1 MATRALPAF
10 VLPLAACAQLAGLD
24 NTTKAQAIDAP
35 PPVDMPAG
43 DMAPPDAAPCVGG
56 DVHAS
61 DQATGACYIFFV
73 APLAREQARM
83 SCLSLAP
90 NTLLVSINSSAEN
103 TLVKQLIGNNLA
115 FLGGT
120 DAVTEGTF
128 LWPDGTDLT
137 AFKAFNTGEP
147 NNGNGMLDED
157 CLVMHGEL
165 NGVWDDRPC
174 APVGGSQVPG
184 AYSYVCERD

>member
-24 NTTKAQAIDAP
+24 NTTKPAIDGPPAVDT
-35 PPVDMPAG
+35 PPVDMAPV
-43 DMAPPDAAPCVGG
+43 DAPPCIGG

-73 APLAREQARM
+73 APLAREQARL
-83 SCLSLAP
+83 SCLSLAA
-90 NTLLVSINSSAEN
+90 NTLLVSINTAAEN

-120 DAVTEGTF
+120 DGVTEGTF
-128 LWPDGTDLT
+128 VWPDGTGLT
-137 AFKAFNTGEP
+137 FMAFNTGEP

-165 NGVWDDRPC
+165 GGVWDDRPC